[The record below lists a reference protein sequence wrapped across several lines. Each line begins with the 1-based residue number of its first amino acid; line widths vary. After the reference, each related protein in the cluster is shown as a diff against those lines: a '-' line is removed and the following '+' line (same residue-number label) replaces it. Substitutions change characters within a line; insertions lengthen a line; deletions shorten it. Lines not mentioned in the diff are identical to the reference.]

1 MLFLIHNALK
11 RANKTYYKLFA
22 INLNLAFEFNL
33 NTNTTLKPP
42 GPQIDN
48 QNLISRTVFSTLQY
62 NIYTEE
68 INYVNH
74 NGLFLYHI

>member
-42 GPQIDN
+42 GPQIVRQPKSDFQDSVFN
-48 QNLISRTVFSTLQY
+48 FTVQY
-62 NIYTEE
+62 
-68 INYVNH
+68 
-74 NGLFLYHI
+74 LY